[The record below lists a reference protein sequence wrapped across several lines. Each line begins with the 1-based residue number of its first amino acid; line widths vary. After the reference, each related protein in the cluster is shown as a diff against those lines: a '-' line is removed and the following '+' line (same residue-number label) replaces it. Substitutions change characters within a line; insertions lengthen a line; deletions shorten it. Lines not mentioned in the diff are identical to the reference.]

1 MIHIRA
7 VAIAAALLL
16 QSSTYIVPELPPVLA
31 RADSSLA
38 GTYLVSICKDKDK
51 CSLGD
56 TLVNGVF
63 ARLVLTDDSIRLDT
77 LSESGRRELESS
89 YIWLAREGPPNACYR
104 SPGSGVDYEVEL
116 SHWVSPA
123 PSRVHVALD
132 RSTDSGWELDMDGTG
147 RYRRRNGALLE
158 RQQSWTT

>member
-1 MIHIRA
+1 
-7 VAIAAALLL
+7 
-16 QSSTYIVPELPPVLA
+16 VLV
-31 RADSSLA
+31 RRH
-38 GTYLVSICKDKDK
+38 V
-51 CSLGD
+51 
-56 TLVNGVF
+56 VNGVF
-63 ARLVLTDDSIRLDT
+63 ARLVLTDDSIRLGT